1 MLNAAILTV
10 SDTRHLNTDKS
21 GQFLADYLTDHD
33 LARVQQRLV
42 VTDDILEIQH
52 GFTTLALTDVD
63 LILTNG
69 GTGIA
74 KRDVTLEA
82 LTPLLAEEI
91 PGFGELFRQL
101 SYADIGTH
109 ALASRAT
116 AGFTHR
122 NQLTFILPGSTKANQ
137 LALEQI
143 IVPELAH
150 LLHERAK

>member
-63 LILTNG
+63 S
-69 GTGIA
+69 
-74 KRDVTLEA
+74 
-82 LTPLLAEEI
+82 
-91 PGFGELFRQL
+91 F
-101 SYADIGTH
+101 
-109 ALASRAT
+109 
-116 AGFTHR
+116 
-122 NQLTFILPGSTKANQ
+122 
-137 LALEQI
+137 
-143 IVPELAH
+143 
-150 LLHERAK
+150 